1 MTAEIRILT
10 DKLADLKI
18 SMIEYETLNKNLAS
32 QLQITK
38 EKLRARE
45 TEISVLRSKNNEY
58 SSMMVDIDQQKQ
70 I

>member
-1 MTAEIRILT
+1 MTE
-10 DKLADLKI
+10 KLADVKT

-45 TEISVLRSKNNEY
+45 TEITVLRSKNNEY
-58 SSMMVDIDQQKQ
+58 ASMMIDIDQQKQ
-70 I
+70 L

>member
-10 DKLADLKI
+10 DKLADLKT